1 MLARKWTSF
10 RYLSVLGAVSLFVLL
25 TALPARADGL
35 LAAAVGAT
43 PVQAHLTRPALSSL
57 TALRSAP
64 VVAML
69 KPARLDQPRGALDL
83 RAPVPAT
90 EGADHEFRES
100 FPIHWQQNS
109 GLIDPRLEHLA
120 RNFRRQGLPLVHLWQ
135 SASGEHL
142 LAIGLNGHG
151 VPGIWLTQKVGN

>member
-1 MLARKWTSF
+1 MMARKWTSF
-10 RYLSVLGAVSLFVLL
+10 SHLTVLSAVVMMMS
-25 TALPARADGL
+25 ALPARADGL

-43 PVQAHLTRPALSSL
+43 PVQAHFQRPALSSL
-57 TALRSAP
+57 TALKAAP
-64 VVAML
+64 LAAML

-83 RAPVPAT
+83 RAPAPAI
-90 EGADHEFRES
+90 EGAENEFRAS

-135 SASGEHL
+135 SASGEHQ